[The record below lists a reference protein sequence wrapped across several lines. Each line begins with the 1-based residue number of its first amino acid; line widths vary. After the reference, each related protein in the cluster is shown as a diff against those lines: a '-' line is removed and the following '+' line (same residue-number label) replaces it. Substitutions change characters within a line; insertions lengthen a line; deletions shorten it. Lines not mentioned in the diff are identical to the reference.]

1 MVDMVP
7 EKLLDAAEE
16 LFQIDDDIRTP
27 SFDKLPF
34 EMLDANN
41 AMTDDGLS
49 MGQALGEA
57 TQAWLED
64 RVAPTRTLIT
74 NLAEF
79 LVVHSQD
86 MTAIDDFVGSQ
97 FDEYAGLVDRPGQ
110 NAYTDQG
117 LSPEGW

>member
-1 MVDMVP
+1 MVP

-64 RVAPTRTLIT
+64 RVAPPGPSSPISPSSSWCIHRT
-74 NLAEF
+74 
-79 LVVHSQD
+79 
-86 MTAIDDFVGSQ
+86 
-97 FDEYAGLVDRPGQ
+97 
-110 NAYTDQG
+110 
-117 LSPEGW
+117 